1 MTTVDEHQDRAEQ
14 VGLAG
19 SSVRRWAT
27 LFRPTSALSPTQQHD
42 LTVQRSR
49 SWQRDALCA
58 QVDPDAWFPEQSN
71 AAPPQVFTVCGR
83 CPVRRSCLA
92 AALLR
97 HEEGVWAGTTE
108 ADRRHLYGLLKA
120 DVPVDRVLDAA
131 LASQTVF
138 SALLEDVA

>member
-1 MTTVDEHQDRAEQ
+1 MSVVEEHQDPQQ
-14 VGLAG
+14 VSLSA

-27 LFRPTSALSPTQQHD
+27 LCQPTSVLTPAQQRG
-42 LTVQRSR
+42 LTAQRTR
-49 SWQRDALCA
+49 GWQGDALCA
-58 QVDPDAWFPEQSN
+58 QADPDAWFPEQSR

-92 AALLR
+92 SALLR

-108 ADRRHLYGLLKA
+108 ADRRQLYGLLKA
-120 DVPVDRVLDAA
+120 DVPVDQVVDAA
-131 LASQTVF
+131 LASQSLF

>member
-1 MTTVDEHQDRAEQ
+1 MTTVEEHQDPQQ
-14 VGLAG
+14 VSLSA

-27 LFRPTSALSPTQQHD
+27 LFQPTSALTRAQQHD
-42 LTVQRSR
+42 LSTQRSR
-49 SWQRDALCA
+49 GWQRDALCA
-58 QVDPDAWFPEQSN
+58 QADPDAWFPEQSN

-92 AALLR
+92 SALLR

-108 ADRRHLYGLLKA
+108 ADRRQVYGLLKA
-120 DVPVDRVLDAA
+120 DVPVGRVLDAA
-131 LASQTVF
+131 LASQSLF

>member
-1 MTTVDEHQDRAEQ
+1 MSTVDEHQDPQQ
-14 VGLAG
+14 VGLSA
-19 SSVRRWAT
+19 SSHRRWAT
-27 LFRPTSALSPTQQHD
+27 LFQPTSVLTPARQLYLSAQK
-42 LTVQRSR
+42 SR
-49 SWQRDALCA
+49 DWQRDALCA
-58 QVDPDAWFPEQSN
+58 QADPDAWFPEQSN
-71 AAPPQVFTVCGR
+71 PAPAQVFTVCGR

-120 DVPVDRVLDAA
+120 DVSANRVLDAA
-131 LASQTVF
+131 LASQSLF

>member
-1 MTTVDEHQDRAEQ
+1 MTTVEEHQDPAEQ
-14 VGLAG
+14 VGLPA
-19 SSVRRWAT
+19 SSHRRWAT
-27 LFRPTSALSPTQQHD
+27 LCQPTSVLTPAQQHG
-42 LTVQRSR
+42 LTAQRSR
-49 SWQRDALCA
+49 GWQRDALCA
-58 QVDPDAWFPEQSN
+58 QADPDAWFPEPSN
-71 AAPPQVFTVCGR
+71 PAPPQVYTVCGR

-120 DVPVDRVLDAA
+120 DVPVNRVLDAA
-131 LASQTVF
+131 LASQSLF